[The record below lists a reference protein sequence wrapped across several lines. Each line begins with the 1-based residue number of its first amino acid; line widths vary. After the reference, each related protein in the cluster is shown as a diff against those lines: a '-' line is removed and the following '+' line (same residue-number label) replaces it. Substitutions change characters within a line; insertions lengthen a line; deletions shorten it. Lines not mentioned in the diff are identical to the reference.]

1 MAFLNSKYVCSHKV
15 NQLQKSKKF
24 VFMNDPKMAF
34 LNGLKTAF
42 LNGLYL
48 LSDEITQFQKG
59 QKYVFTNDLKMA
71 FLNAEYML
79 ECTFS

>member
-1 MAFLNSKYVCSHKV
+1 M
-15 NQLQKSKKF
+15 
-24 VFMNDPKMAF
+24 FMNDPKMAF

-42 LNGLYL
+42 PDGLYL

-71 FLNAEYML
+71 FLNVEYML
-79 ECTFS
+79 ECPFS